1 MEVFKQ
7 SDWKIAFFCF
17 SVLNLNMTISTLST
31 DTQQKIYDQIL
42 QTLGGKA
49 NPENQ

>member
-1 MEVFKQ
+1 
-7 SDWKIAFFCF
+7 
-17 SVLNLNMTISTLST
+17 MTISTLST

-49 NPENQ
+49 NPGNQETRLYIFLLDAL